1 MDRLSRGALVR
12 RALLLA
18 ACATLPATPAVA
30 ETSEPEGF
38 DISGSV
44 RARGDVIEGQ
54 FRPGKAEDD
63 TLLMLRTIVK
73 ASYDAGPV
81 ELVGELVDARVYGQD
96 LDTPISTSDVNALEP
111 LQAYVGVDLGEIVG
125 EGHSGQLKAG
135 RFTMN
140 IGSARLIGR
149 PDDSNFP
156 PAYTGA
162 VLDLATPG
170 ESEFQLFWTMP
181 NTRLPKDPA
190 ELQDNEVELDRST
203 SDVQFYGAHYARPL
217 FGKVHGEIYAYRLDE
232 RDAEGYPTRNRDL
245 FTYGLR
251 LNREPAAGKFDFDL
265 EYARQNGD
273 VRSGTAAT
281 DTTDIDVDAFFFHAQ
296 AGRKFSGGWTPRLSA
311 HFDIASGDAPGGKY
325 SRFDPLFPARRSE
338 FGPTGIYGPISR
350 SNLVS
355 LGVRAEAKPSGK
367 LDLMAMYRALWLDEA
382 GDSFAST
389 SVRDAAGASGKWAGN
404 QIELRVRYKLIPDR
418 LDLEA
423 GGAYLDKGRFL
434 REAPNAPQTGD
445 TRYGYLSLVTKF

>member
-1 MDRLSRGALVR
+1 MDRLSRGALLR

-18 ACATLPATPAVA
+18 ACTTLPATPAVA
-30 ETSEPEGF
+30 ETSESGF
-38 DISGSV
+38 DLSGSV

-63 TLLMLRTIVK
+63 ALLMLRTIVK

-81 ELVGELVDARVYGQD
+81 ELVGELVDARVYNQD

-111 LQAYVGVDLGEIVG
+111 LQAYVGLDLGEIVG
-125 EGHSGQLKAG
+125 QGYSGRLKAG

-162 VLDLATPG
+162 MLNLATPG

-181 NTRLPKDPA
+181 NTRLPKDAA
-190 ELQDNEVELDRST
+190 ELQDNEVKLDRST
-203 SDVQFYGAHYARPL
+203 SDVQFYGAHYGRPL
-217 FGKVHGEIYAYRLDE
+217 FGKVGGEIYAYRLDE
-232 RDAEGYPTRNRDL
+232 QDAEGYPTRNRDL
-245 FTYGLR
+245 LTYGFR
-251 LNREPAAGKFDFDL
+251 LNREPAAGKLDFDL

-273 VRSGTAAT
+273 IRSGTAAT
-281 DTTDIDVDAFFFHAQ
+281 DTAEIDVNAFFFHAQ
-296 AGRKFSGGWTPRLSA
+296 VGRKFSGGWTPRISA
-311 HFDIASGDAPGGKY
+311 HFDIASGDDADSDY
-325 SRFDPLFPARRSE
+325 SRFDPLYPARRGE

-350 SNLVS
+350 SNLLS
-355 LGVRAEAKPSGK
+355 LGLRGEAKPSSK
-367 LDLMAMYRALWLDEA
+367 LDLMAMYRALWLEEA
-382 GDSFAST
+382 GDTFAST
-389 SVRDAAGASGKWAGN
+389 GVRDAAGASGKWAGN
-404 QIELRVRYKLIPDR
+404 QVELRVRYKLIPDR

-434 REAPNAPQTGD
+434 HEAPNPPATGN
-445 TRYGYLSLVTKF
+445 TRYGYVSLTTKF